1 LYNYTSIRRNNMRYL
16 FLLLALTSC
25 CYRMPGDE
33 DFCTNPATNN
43 PAITCE
49 KSSGLMPGAKY

>member
-1 LYNYTSIRRNNMRYL
+1 MRYL
-16 FLLLALTSC
+16 FLLLILAG

-43 PAITCE
+43 PSITCE
-49 KSSGLMPGAKY
+49 KQGGFVPGMSY

>member
-1 LYNYTSIRRNNMRYL
+1 MRFL
-16 FLLLALTSC
+16 FLLLALSS

-43 PAITCE
+43 PAVTCE
-49 KSSGLMPGAKY
+49 KQGSGMPGMSY

>member
-1 LYNYTSIRRNNMRYL
+1 MRYL